1 MWRFRG
7 GRSISQV
14 KGTSEAKVGQWW
26 ESIKGLNW
34 PFCQNSPSHTDFISG
49 HPCPW
54 DRWWRG
60 CEIIIMQMKYVEH
73 LELSFSWLGPPDG
86 HRAALPCIFC
96 IQRQLL
102 LKAFPPKCI
111 VHHKAAAVLGAG
123 LTVVNKAKKK
133 KKSLGLWRLHSAIL
147 ICNLDYKLIYNLQK
161 RGILELT
168 IPLVWEQLSMQSGR
182 QVLYSQIRSKSAPP
196 LSLSFLICQMKWL
209 GETFKTLLALKFV
222 DSTNQKSRR
231 TLGTAGVCV
240 WANLALYCFCSLFW
254 QGAPGAFPDSSP
266 L

>member
-1 MWRFRG
+1 MSLGPLMERLWNNHNANEIRWASRAFLFL
-7 GRSISQV
+7 
-14 KGTSEAKVGQWW
+14 TW
-26 ESIKGLNW
+26 
-34 PFCQNSPSHTDFISG
+34 SPRWAPCSPTMHLL
-49 HPCPW
+49 HPETIAP
-54 DRWWRG
+54 
-60 CEIIIMQMKYVEH
+60 E
-73 LELSFSWLGPPDG
+73 SFSTEMYCPPQSSCCS
-86 HRAALPCIFC
+86 RCWAYSRE
-96 IQRQLL
+96 QS
-102 LKAFPPKCI
+102 
-111 VHHKAAAVLGAG
+111 
-123 LTVVNKAKKK
+123 KKK